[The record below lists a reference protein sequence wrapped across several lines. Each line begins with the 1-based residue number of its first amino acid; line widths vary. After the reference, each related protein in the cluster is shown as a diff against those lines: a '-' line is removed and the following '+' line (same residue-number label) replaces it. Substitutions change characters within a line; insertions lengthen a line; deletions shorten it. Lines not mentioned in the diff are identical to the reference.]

1 MEQLILAAE
10 SDIKEDSPLRPKP
23 KSNDAPEPSGSPRSR
38 MVSARWDPGEACRP
52 IIDEAPVFYPTNE
65 EFEDTLG
72 YIAKIRPQAEPHGI
86 CRIVP
91 PACWVPPCPLKE
103 KDIWENAKF
112 STRIQQIDLLQ
123 NREPMK
129 KKKRGRK
136 RKRRNH
142 SKMGTCRR
150 LANSSS
156 GANNASEPDE
166 KFGFQSGSDFTFKD
180 FQLYANY
187 FKECYFR
194 LKDPGEEEKFSN
206 DSYQRRWQPSVEEI
220 EGEYWRIIEQ
230 PTDEVEVY
238 YGADLETGSVGS
250 GFPKS
255 SSLTKSDS
263 NQYALSGWNLNN
275 FARLPGSVL
284 SFEGSDI
291 SGVLVPWLYVGMCFS
306 SFCWHVED
314 HHLYS
319 LNYLHWGDPKVW
331 YGVPGNHA
339 SALED
344 TMRKHLP
351 DLFEEQPNLLND
363 LVTQLSPSI
372 LKSEGVP
379 VYRTVQHSGEFVI
392 TFPRAYHSGF
402 NCGFNCAE
410 AVNVAPVDWLMHGQ
424 NAVELYSLQGR
435 KTSLSHDKLLFGSAQ
450 EAVQALAELAL
461 HGEETPKCLKWRSV
475 CGKEG
480 VLTKAIKTRIKM
492 EEERLGCLP
501 THLKL
506 LKMDKDFDSY
516 DERECF
522 SCFYDLHLSAV
533 GCECSRDIYS
543 CLMHSKFL
551 CSCAMD
557 KKFVL
562 FRYTIDE
569 LKSLVEA
576 LEGESHAI
584 KVWANKRLGMVS
596 TVSSE
601 VCMYEPD
608 MEKDMYK
615 AKNPKEEETSV
626 IGATNNSNLNIPSRP
641 HSHVTSEIVQSESHD
656 VTSGASYGIIENHNH
671 SIDKKLAADN
681 GHKVDQEGSLDLNV
695 EAVSDGNENNLLLKS
710 FLTEEKLC
718 CSGSGTKQ
726 GNIGLAGEHNLSQFC
741 VLQTELSSCSRV
753 VAYSGPFNGGKF
765 GIDSNSGK
773 HPNCMV
779 KREIIDSMNRSI
791 SLSDESHLMQVFGT
805 TVKLISLGSV
815 AYGKLW
821 CTKQAIYPRGFKSL
835 VSFFSILDP
844 ARICSYISEVV
855 DAGFLGPLF
864 KVTLEGHP
872 NEVFTDTTADKCW
885 ESILKR
891 LHDEIVRQR
900 SLGELELP
908 PIELLKSINGHRMF
922 GFHLPSVVQAI
933 EAQDLTHQCAEY
945 WNHKGALT
953 SQGRAIK
960 KFKDGSGSSS
970 GNGNTKVFGI
980 NLIKQEDDDI
990 GGSCHSLGEMQSILQ
1005 GLLKRAS
1012 ADELSAM
1019 RKLFS
1024 SDALCSQWRM
1034 TFLALMEEI
1043 NKAGR

>member
-1 MEQLILAAE
+1 MEQLILASE
-10 SDIKEDSPLRPKP
+10 SDIKEVSPLRPKP
-23 KSNDAPEPSGSPRSR
+23 KNNDAPEPPGSPRSR
-38 MVSARWDPGEACRP
+38 KVSARWDPAEACRP
-52 IIDEAPVFYPTNE
+52 MIDEAPVFYPTIE

-103 KDIWENAKF
+103 KEIWENSKF

-150 LANSSS
+150 LPNSSS

-180 FQLYANY
+180 FQQYANY

-194 LKDPGEEEKFSN
+194 LKDPDEDEKFSN
-206 DSYQRRWQPSVEEI
+206 NRWEPSVEVI

-250 GFPKS
+250 
-255 SSLTKSDS
+255 
-263 NQYALSGWNLNN
+263 
-275 FARLPGSVL
+275 GSVL

-331 YGVPGNHA
+331 YGVPGSHA
-339 SALED
+339 SALENA
-344 TMRKHLP
+344 MRKHLP

-450 EAVQALAELAL
+450 EAILALAELAL
-461 HGEETPKCLKWRSV
+461 HGKETPKCLKWRSV

-480 VLTKAIKTRIKM
+480 VLTKAIKTRIQM

-506 LKMDKDFDSY
+506 LKMDRDFDSY

-522 SCFYDLHLSAV
+522 SCFYDLHISAV
-533 GCECSRDIYS
+533 GCECSRDKYS
-543 CLMHSKFL
+543 CLKHSKLL
-551 CSCAMD
+551 CSCAME
-557 KKFVL
+557 KRFVL
-562 FRYTIDE
+562 FRYTTDE

-576 LEGESHAI
+576 LEGESRAI
-584 KVWANKRLGMVS
+584 EVWVNKRLGIS
-596 TVSSE
+596 TVANE
-601 VCMYEPD
+601 VCMYEAD
-608 MEKDMYK
+608 AEKDMYE
-615 AKNPKEEETSV
+615 AKNHKEEETSR
-626 IGATNNSNLNIPSRP
+626 IETMNNTNLNTPSRP
-641 HSHVTSEIVQSESHD
+641 HSHVTSVIVLSESYD

-681 GHKVDQEGSLDLNV
+681 GHKVDQADSLDLNL
-695 EAVSDGNENNLLLKS
+695 EAISDGNENNLLLEGS
-710 FLTEEKLC
+710 SIEEKSC
-718 CSGSGTKQ
+718 CSDSGKKQ
-726 GNIGLAGEHNLSQFC
+726 ENIGLVGENNLSHLC
-741 VLQTELSSCSRV
+741 VLPTELSSCSRDV
-753 VAYSGPFNGGKF
+753 HYSGPSNGGKF
-765 GIDSNSGK
+765 GIDSNSGRQ
-773 HPNCMV
+773 PNSLV
-779 KREIIDSMNRSI
+779 KREIIDTVNRSI
-791 SLSDESHLMQVFGT
+791 SSSDESYLMQVFGI

-815 AYGKLW
+815 SYGKLW
-821 CTKQAIYPRGFKSL
+821 CTKQAIYPRGFKSQ
-835 VSFFSILDP
+835 VSFFSVLDP
-844 ARICSYISEVV
+844 ARICSYTSEVV

-864 KVTLEGHP
+864 KVTMEDHP
-872 NEVFTDTTADKCW
+872 NEVFTNTTPDKCW

-891 LHDEIVRQR
+891 LVDEIIRR
-900 SLGELELP
+900 RNLGELELP
-908 PIELLKSINGHRMF
+908 PVELLKSINGHRMF
-922 GFHLPSVVQAI
+922 GFHLPSVIQAI
-933 EAQDLTHQCAEY
+933 EAQDLTQQFADY
-945 WNHKGALT
+945 WNHRCVLT
-953 SQGRAIK
+953 SLDGANK
-960 KFKDGSGSSS
+960 KSKDGSGSSS

-980 NLIKQEDDDI
+980 NLIKQEDDDTS
-990 GGSCHSLGEMQSILQ
+990 GSCHSLGEKQSILQ

-1012 ADELSAM
+1012 SDELSAM
-1019 RKLFS
+1019 HKLFS
-1024 SDALCSQWRM
+1024 SDTLCSQWRV